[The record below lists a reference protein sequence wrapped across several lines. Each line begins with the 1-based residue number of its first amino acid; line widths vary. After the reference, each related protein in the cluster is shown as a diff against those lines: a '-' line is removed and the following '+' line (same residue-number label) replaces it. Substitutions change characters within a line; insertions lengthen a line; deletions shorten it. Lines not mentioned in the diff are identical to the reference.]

1 MISRIRS
8 PDSFWC
14 LRLQIL
20 IGINLVKKRKT
31 ESNIHNRK
39 ESCVKA
45 IHVCMQQQQNC
56 LFEKWHTH
64 IGIVFNSSVFL
75 PQSRR
80 KIWSLSDCNWTR
92 THYQLVHKQTLN
104 LLAKLAKWL
113 SYVVSTYLYTAFDC
127 MFLSRHVHISEWIQ
141 TLFLPKCQGTPC
153 SKQVRD
159 LKFKCLQL
167 DSNPQPLS
175 S

>member
-1 MISRIRS
+1 MFTSTNSDRNKLSQWKREKLSLIYITEKNLASRQFTFACSSNRTVFLKNGIH
-8 PDSFWC
+8 
-14 LRLQIL
+14 IL
-20 IGINLVKKRKT
+20 
-31 ESNIHNRK
+31 E
-39 ESCVKA
+39 
-45 IHVCMQQQQNC
+45 
-56 LFEKWHTH
+56 LFLTV
-64 IGIVFNSSVFL
+64 VFFL

-127 MFLSRHVHISEWIQ
+127 MFLSRHVRISEWIQ

-167 DSNPQPLS
+167 DSKPQPLS